1 MHFSTTSVSS
11 IMSAEI
17 KISCEMSLIFWLK
30 ISCGISPIFLL
41 IGGNINLNIVLA
53 KRDTSSVD
61 EVHKRLKSLLGDA
74 LQGENANKFVEL
86 MYTVMFLTKKII
98 TVYTLVCIFL
108 ACKVDSAKQF
118 TFRMYVDH
126 PVQRD
131 CSNCNIRAVS
141 HSCNVLSI

>member
-53 KRDTSSVD
+53 KRDASSVD

-74 LQGENANKFVEL
+74 LQGGNANKFALFVEL
-86 MYTVMFLTKKII
+86 ILPWSGH
-98 TVYTLVCIFL
+98 
-108 ACKVDSAKQF
+108 A
-118 TFRMYVDH
+118 
-126 PVQRD
+126 
-131 CSNCNIRAVS
+131 
-141 HSCNVLSI
+141 